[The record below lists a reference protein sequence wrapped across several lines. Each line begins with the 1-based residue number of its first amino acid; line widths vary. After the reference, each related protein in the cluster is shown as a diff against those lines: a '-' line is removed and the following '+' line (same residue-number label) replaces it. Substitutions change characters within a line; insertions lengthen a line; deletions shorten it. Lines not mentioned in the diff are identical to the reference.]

1 MSAQKIFEEFDWR
14 KERPA
19 FVKALP
25 HIIVKVLGTA
35 TAFTAFFTF
44 LLVALTTQF

>member
-1 MSAQKIFEEFDWR
+1 MSAQEIFEEFDWR

-35 TAFTAFFTF
+35 TAFTAFFAL
-44 LLVALTTQF
+44 LLVTLANLF